1 MFRGPIF
8 GEDIVHWGST
18 KAGEMNIKS
27 IGVSNILS
35 YYQVILNNTN
45 SFWQVF
51 YEVFYNDG
59 NGVINTEV
67 HAIVSERPIFKMNFP
82 GHVIFLMS

>member
-1 MFRGPIF
+1 MFRGAIF

-51 YEVFYNDG
+51 YEVF
-59 NGVINTEV
+59 
-67 HAIVSERPIFKMNFP
+67 
-82 GHVIFLMS
+82 

>member
-1 MFRGPIF
+1 MFRGAIF
-8 GEDIVHWGST
+8 GKDIVHWGST

-67 HAIVSERPIFKMNFP
+67 HAISVRGPYSK
-82 GHVIFLMS
+82 

>member
-1 MFRGPIF
+1 MFRGAIF
-8 GEDIVHWGST
+8 GKDIVHWGST

-51 YEVFYNDG
+51 YKVF
-59 NGVINTEV
+59 
-67 HAIVSERPIFKMNFP
+67 
-82 GHVIFLMS
+82 

>member
-8 GEDIVHWGST
+8 GKDTVHWGST

-51 YEVFYNDG
+51 YEVF
-59 NGVINTEV
+59 
-67 HAIVSERPIFKMNFP
+67 
-82 GHVIFLMS
+82 